1 MWWYRISASPASG
14 GLDRAPG
21 QDRRGTASIPIA
33 DQVNPRIL
41 LLRLAHRSDRRKEST
56 SPGQLVLLSQRQ
68 VMSTLDEITQE
79 KQRVSEAL
87 ARIDAQ
93 RQKLAGQLGELE
105 ATERVLARYSTGTK
119 RTVSA
124 KSPPSPTKAVA
135 PAQRQRGRRPA
146 TTAKPGD
153 GRRTSATLSDQ
164 VLALATGRTQHEIA
178 SACKGARP
186 NHVGAA
192 ISRHKRAG
200 RIEERDGKL
209 YASQATEAAQH
220 AAVQ

>member
-1 MWWYRISASPASG
+1 
-14 GLDRAPG
+14 
-21 QDRRGTASIPIA
+21 
-33 DQVNPRIL
+33 
-41 LLRLAHRSDRRKEST
+41 
-56 SPGQLVLLSQRQ
+56 
-68 VMSTLDEITQE
+68 MSTLDEITQE

-124 KSPPSPTKAVA
+124 KSPASPTKA

-200 RIEERDGKL
+200 LIEERDGKL

-220 AAVQ
+220 AAV

>member
-1 MWWYRISASPASG
+1 
-14 GLDRAPG
+14 
-21 QDRRGTASIPIA
+21 
-33 DQVNPRIL
+33 
-41 LLRLAHRSDRRKEST
+41 
-56 SPGQLVLLSQRQ
+56 
-68 VMSTLDEITQE
+68 MSTLDEITQE

-93 RQKLAGQLGELE
+93 REKLAGQLGELE

-124 KSPPSPTKAVA
+124 KSPASPTKAVA

-164 VLALATGRTQHEIA
+164 VLAMATGRTQHEIA

-186 NHVGAA
+186 NHAPPP
-192 ISRHKRAG
+192 ISRPTHADPTPDPDRN
-200 RIEERDGKL
+200 L
-209 YASQATEAAQH
+209 YATQPPHTPH
-220 AAVQ
+220 

>member
-1 MWWYRISASPASG
+1 MR
-14 GLDRAPG
+14 
-21 QDRRGTASIPIA
+21 
-33 DQVNPRIL
+33 
-41 LLRLAHRSDRRKEST
+41 LLRRSSG
-56 SPGQLVLLSQRQ
+56 SC
-68 VMSTLDEITQE
+68 
-79 KQRVSEAL
+79 EAL

-105 ATERVLARYSTGTK
+105 ATERVLTRYSTGTK

-124 KSPPSPTKAVA
+124 KSPASPTKAVA

-178 SACKGARP
+178 SACKGLARTMSARP
-186 NHVGAA
+186 SPGTSGQAA
-192 ISRHKRAG
+192 SKSATGSYTQAKRKRRRNTQRSDSAANG
-200 RIEERDGKL
+200 RNRSSVTARPEG
-209 YASQATEAAQH
+209 
-220 AAVQ
+220 

>member
-1 MWWYRISASPASG
+1 
-14 GLDRAPG
+14 
-21 QDRRGTASIPIA
+21 
-33 DQVNPRIL
+33 
-41 LLRLAHRSDRRKEST
+41 
-56 SPGQLVLLSQRQ
+56 
-68 VMSTLDEITQE
+68 MSTLDEITQE

-93 RQKLAGQLGELE
+93 REKLAWQLGELE

-119 RTVSA
+119 RTA
-124 KSPPSPTKAVA
+124 KSSPSSTKAVA
-135 PAQRQRGRRPA
+135 PAQRQRGRLPA

-220 AAVQ
+220 AAV